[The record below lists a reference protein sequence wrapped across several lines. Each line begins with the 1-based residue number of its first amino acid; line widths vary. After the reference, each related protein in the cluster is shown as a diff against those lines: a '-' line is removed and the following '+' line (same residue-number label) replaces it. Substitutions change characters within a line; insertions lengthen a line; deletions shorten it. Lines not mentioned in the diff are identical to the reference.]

1 MTIPTGI
8 KIGIDV
14 GGTFTHAVAVDT
26 RNHQLLG
33 KVRIPTTHRAELGVA
48 SGVVQSLQELLR
60 VTGLEPQQI
69 QLIAHSTTQ
78 ATNALLEGDVATVG
92 IIALSSR
99 LLGWVTQM
107 QTRVR
112 DVELSPGQYLP
123 TCHGWLST
131 DGGVNVGDLAALV
144 TSLQGQGAQ
153 VFAVSGA
160 FAVDDPHPE
169 QQVVAWLRQQGYLAT
184 AGCELSQLYGL
195 GLRTRTAVINAAIL
209 PRMLETANRT
219 EQAVRA
225 LGMTAPVMI
234 MRSDGGIMDIAEMRQ
249 RPILTILSGPAAGV
263 AAALGYARVS
273 QGLFLDVGGTSTDI
287 SVILQGRPQVK
298 TAEVGGKRLY
308 LKALDVR
315 TLGIAGGSVPRLQKH
330 RVVDV
335 GPRSAHIA
343 NLQYMSFTDQT
354 PEPGDWGCQ
363 TLTAQHYLAVAAG
376 GQPAWTFTPTDAAL
390 VLGLLGE
397 QSLSEAAKARVTWL
411 AAALGVTPTALAQR
425 VLDLASRKVQRVIER
440 LIAEYEL
447 ERRTLVLVGGG
458 GAAGALVP
466 YVARTMGLQYWLA
479 PDAEVIAAIGVAL
492 GLIQETIERSL
503 VNPTPADVRQLRQE
517 VVQAVT
523 RMGAHPATISVRVE
537 VDQRQ
542 QKVTATGTGALEL
555 QTRTELAPQS
565 PAESLAGVAASFGCR
580 ADQVKLVAAVGDYTV
595 YQRHTVRWWQSLY
608 PPVRVSHRHGVIV
621 LQLQRAVVDTT
632 TVGQLIA
639 TLTHQLD
646 THKTYGDGGELYPA
660 VWVILPERIID
671 FSGLVTPNQII
682 SLVNLELEAYP
693 ENLEVILLLAV
704 KV

>member
-26 RNHQLLG
+26 HSHQLLG
-33 KVRIPTTHRAELGVA
+33 KVRIATTHRAALGVA
-48 SGVVQSLQELLR
+48 SGVVQSLEELLR

-99 LLGWVTQM
+99 LLGWVAQA

-123 TCHGWLST
+123 TCHGWLNT
-131 DGGVNVGDLAALV
+131 DGGVNLTDLERLV
-144 TSLQGQGAQ
+144 TSLQGQGAE

-169 QQVVAWLRQQGYLAT
+169 QQAVDWLRQQGYLAT

-225 LGMTAPVMI
+225 SGITAPVMI
-234 MRSDGGIMDIAEMRQ
+234 MRSDGGVMGMAEMRQ

-315 TLGIAGGSVPRLQKH
+315 TLGIAGGSVPRLQGN

-343 NLQYMSFTDQT
+343 NLQYMSFIDTA
-354 PEPGDWGCQ
+354 PEPTHWRRQ
-363 TLTAQHYLAVAAG
+363 TLTAQHYLAVAEG
-376 GQPAWTFTPTDAAL
+376 EQPAWTFTPTDAAC

-397 QSLSEAAKARVTWL
+397 LSEASKIRVTWL
-411 AAALGVTPTALAQR
+411 AENLGMTPTALAQR

-458 GAAGALVP
+458 GGAGALVP
-466 YVARTMGLQYWLA
+466 YVAQTMGLQYWLA

-492 GLIQETIERSL
+492 GLIQETIERSV
-503 VNPTPADVRQLRQE
+503 VNPTPDDVRQLRQE

-542 QKVTATGTGALEL
+542 QKMTATGTGALEF
-555 QTRTELAPQS
+555 QTRQALAPQS
-565 PAESLAGVAASFGCR
+565 PAGSLARVAESLGCR
-580 ADQVKLVAAVGDYTV
+580 EDQVRLVAAQGNYTV
-595 YQRHTVRWWQSLY
+595 YQRQTSRWWQGFYL
-608 PPVRVSHRHGVIV
+608 PVRVIDRDGVVV
-621 LQLQRAVVDTT
+621 LQLQRAVVYATT
-632 TVGQLIA
+632 AGQLTA
-639 TLTHQLD
+639 TLTNQLD

-660 VWVILPERIID
+660 VWVILPERILD
-671 FSGLVTPNQII
+671 FSGLVTPSQII
-682 SLVNLELEAYP
+682 SLVNLELEAYG
-693 ENLEVILLLAV
+693 EDTGVILLLAV
-704 KV
+704 NV